1 MSFASFS
8 SLDQLLAFLGTHSRW
23 AYAILF
29 LGAFL
34 ETVIPFSLV
43 VLGELF
49 FLSGSLL
56 AGMGIL
62 DLWGVM
68 AALYIGGILGD
79 NASYWMGYHY
89 GAGLFER
96 LAHWPL
102 LGRLVHHE
110 NYDKGVEF
118 FRKRGALAVF
128 TARLSGPLSWI
139 TPAMAGIFK
148 LNYLT
153 FLRFNTPAVVIGISE
168 FVIIGY
174 FFGNHLHDILFWMKN
189 YAPAAALVVVGLVAL
204 VLIVRR
210 YFNWRAELD
219 RTEAEIFDF
228 IGKHFG
234 LSLLIIAVVIIGV
247 LYLIKPV

>member
-1 MSFASFS
+1 MSFADFS
-8 SLDQLLAFLGTHSRW
+8 SLDQLLAFLGQHRHW
-23 AYAILF
+23 AYVVLF

-43 VLGELF
+43 VLGEVF

-56 AGMGIL
+56 AGMGVL

-68 AALYIGGILGD
+68 AVLYIGGILGD
-79 NASYWMGYHY
+79 NASYWMGYYY

-102 LGRLVHHE
+102 IGRLVHPE

-118 FRKRGALAVF
+118 FRTRGALAVF
-128 TARLSGPLSWI
+128 TARLSGPLSWV
-139 TPAMAGIFK
+139 TPAMAGIFR

-174 FFGNHLHDILFWMKN
+174 FFGNHLQTILSWMHN
-189 YAPAAALVVVGLVAL
+189 YAPAVAL
-204 VLIVRR
+204 VAVGIIALILIVRR
-210 YFNWRAELD
+210 YFNWRSELD
-219 RTEAEIFDF
+219 RTEAEIVDF
-228 IGKHFG
+228 ISKHFG
-234 LSLLIIAVVIIGV
+234 LSLLIIAVVIVGV
-247 LYLIKPV
+247 FYLIQLV